1 MDITFE
7 PINLTKELILSR
19 VSEERI
25 LSHYLGLPIKKGL
38 YRNPLRQDA
47 KPTASFFKSKTNG
60 RIMFKDFGTGYCG
73 DFVSIVMTK
82 FNCSYY
88 KALQIIANDFGIIKR
103 QDLPKN
109 KCLKKWDEEKF
120 EDTGGAIIQVEIK
133 DFTENDLQW
142 WAKYGIS
149 QLTLKKF
156 RVYSCKNVFL
166 NGNLFEMVSDN
177 QYVYGYYGGIKQDI
191 EQWRIYH
198 PKRNKFKWISN
209 WKGSYIQGAKQ
220 LSKAGGD
227 LLIIQKSLKDVMCL
241 YEFGIQSIA
250 PCSENLFVSNT
261 VLTKLKKKY
270 KRIIVWYDTDIPG
283 INNLRKIKKEHPELE
298 YFFIPRKYNVKDFSD
313 FRKKYGRDKS
323 EKFLNSYIKCIKE

>member
-149 QLTLKKF
+149 QSTLKKF

-198 PKRNKFKWISN
+198 PKKNKFKWISN

-261 VLTKLKKKY
+261 VLIKLKKKY

>member
-82 FNCSYY
+82 FDCSYY

-149 QLTLKKF
+149 QSTLKKF
-156 RVYSCKNVFL
+156 RVYSCKNIFL

-198 PKRNKFKWISN
+198 PKKNKFKWISN
-209 WKGSYIQGAKQ
+209 WKNHQIQGAHRLPKQ
-220 LSKAGGD
+220 GGD
-227 LLIIQKSLKDVMCL
+227 LLIITKSLKDVMCM
-241 YEFGIQSIA
+241 YEYGITAIA
-250 PCSENLFVSNT
+250 PCSENEFLTDSQYNRVKAKFKQIVLLWDNDYAGVSNAW
-261 VLTKLKKKY
+261 KIRKAHP
-270 KRIIVWYDTDIPG
+270 DI
-283 INNLRKIKKEHPELE
+283 KVM
-298 YFFIPRKYNVKDFSD
+298 FIPKSSGCKDFSD
-313 FRKKYGRDKS
+313 YRKMYGDK
-323 EKFLNSYIKCIKE
+323 KTQQLIQQAKEYYKL

>member
-149 QLTLKKF
+149 QSTLKKF

>member
-149 QLTLKKF
+149 QSTLKKF

-166 NGNLFEMVSDN
+166 NGNLFEMVLDN

-198 PKRNKFKWISN
+198 PKKNKFKWISN

>member
-149 QLTLKKF
+149 QSTLKKF

-166 NGNLFEMVSDN
+166 NGNLFEMVLDN

-198 PKRNKFKWISN
+198 PKKNKFKWISN

-220 LSKAGGD
+220 LLKAGGD